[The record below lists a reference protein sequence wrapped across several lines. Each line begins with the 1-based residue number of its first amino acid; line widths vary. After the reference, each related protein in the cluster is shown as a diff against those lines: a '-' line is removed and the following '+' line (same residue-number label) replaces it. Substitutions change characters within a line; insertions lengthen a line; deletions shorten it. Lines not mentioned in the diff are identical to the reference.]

1 MTSAERAGSSILA
14 AAIPAAVLIC
24 FFVLPF
30 SIMVAVSFFE
40 RVQGAFFEPA
50 FVLSNYERFLSPF
63 FGSVLAT
70 SLLLAAGASV
80 VSVAVAYPFAWMLV
94 QFRRRG
100 QTLILVFVLAVLS
113 LSEVII
119 GFAWSS
125 LLSRTAGI
133 GNLLAFA
140 GLVDAPRSYT
150 PGLAALMLGLCYLG
164 LPYAV
169 LVIYPALSRLD
180 PAIPEAARMLGA
192 SPLRAFL
199 GTVVPLSRNTISG
212 ALILVF
218 VFSLGAY
225 LLPQL
230 LGRPQHWTLSVHITD
245 QAIFQSNLP
254 FAAAMAVLFL
264 MISLLLVGVS
274 MLLGRQRS

>member
-1 MTSAERAGSSILA
+1 MRRFSHSGGISLVAVF
-14 AAIPAAVLIC
+14 PAAMLAC
-24 FFVLPF
+24 FFVVPF

-40 RVQGAFFEPA
+40 RIQGAFFEPA
-50 FVLSNYERFLSPF
+50 FVLDNYLRFLSPF
-63 FGSVLAT
+63 FGSVLLT
-70 SLLLAAGASV
+70 SLLLAAAASAIS
-80 VSVAVAYPFAWMLV
+80 VSVAFPFSWALV

-119 GFAWSS
+119 GFAWST

-133 GNLLAFA
+133 GNILAMIGLLD
-140 GLVDAPRSYT
+140 GSRSYT
-150 PGLAALMLGLCYLG
+150 PSLMALLLGLCYLG
-164 LPYAV
+164 LPYAI

-192 SPLRAFL
+192 SPLRAFAS
-199 GTVVPLSRNTISG
+199 TVIPLARRTISG
-212 ALILVF
+212 AFILVF

-230 LGRPQHWTLSVHITD
+230 LGRPRHWTLSVHITD

-264 MISLLLVGVS
+264 LIALLLVGLS
-274 MLLGRQRS
+274 MMIGNERQ

>member
-1 MTSAERAGSSILA
+1 M
-14 AAIPAAVLIC
+14 LIC

>member
-1 MTSAERAGSSILA
+1 MFLT
-14 AAIPAAVLIC
+14 AAIPTAVLVC
-24 FFVLPF
+24 FFVVPF

-50 FVLSNYERFLSPF
+50 FVFANYQRFLSPF
-63 FGSVLAT
+63 FGSVLVT
-70 SLLLAAGASV
+70 SLLLAAGASIA
-80 VSVAVAYPFAWMLV
+80 SVTIAYPFAWMLV
-94 QFRRRG
+94 QLRRRS
-100 QTLILVFVLAVLS
+100 QTVILVFVLAILS

-119 GFAWSS
+119 GFAWSA

-133 GNLLAFA
+133 GNILAYV
-140 GLVDAPRSYT
+140 GILEAPRAFT
-150 PGLAALMLGLCYLG
+150 PGLAALMLGLSYLG

-199 GTVVPLSRNTISG
+199 GTVVPLTRNTISG

-264 MISLLLVGVS
+264 LIALLLVGVS
-274 MLLGRQRS
+274 MLLGRERT